1 MFESWRLP
9 IKTCPDWFLRA
20 SSGRMQIES
29 KADMRKRGVASPDR
43 ADAVC
48 LTFYQKPAMRG
59 GSKFKGYVPPTNPRG
74 TWMGV

>member
-1 MFESWRLP
+1 
-9 IKTCPDWFLRA
+9 
-20 SSGRMQIES
+20 MQIES
-29 KADMRKRGVASPDR
+29 KPDMRKRGVASPDR